1 LIDIDF
7 PFYFTDT
14 GLFAAAQFRLASL
27 NDWLVR
33 CVLGELTLVI
43 DGLPTR
49 LREWADSCQCAFF
62 ARFRRFRG
70 MIMNVVAPGL
80 ASIRKTLRRSWAGR
94 SLQFAVLLSVVFA
107 FLLPGAGFMMA
118 QRWGAERRAQEALE
132 NDLTRYVEV
141 LSAALR
147 TPLWELSR
155 DNAESIVRAIV
166 SDERFVSVTVMDVAS
181 GGPFV
186 SVTRAGKS
194 TSTALRRDKEVHYK
208 GERVGSF
215 VLIMSLSPYL
225 DVERRQS
232 QGQLVQLLVVLASS
246 MALIVFVF
254 RRRLIQPLDKLT
266 TATQRISDGD
276 LATPIGLGYHDEL
289 GKVAVAMDGMRKRLL
304 GAFEELHRKNE
315 ILESLNELASDWI
328 WEQDDQFRFNY
339 FSSSM
344 ERIVGLNPDMLLGKT
359 RWECPSDLGEDEWL
373 AHRACIQ
380 AHRPFR
386 DFEYGAPRQDGSMI
400 YLSVS
405 GHPVFSSNE
414 VFCGYRGTG
423 RNITDRKRWE
433 QELVTSE
440 QAIRDLNTDLE
451 AKILERTAE
460 LAKAKFVAEQAS
472 LAKSTFLAN
481 MSHEIRTPMNAIIG
495 LTHVLRREIGAKQP
509 LERLDKIGS
518 AAQHL
523 LGIIN
528 DILDLSKIEAGK
540 LVLDNRDF
548 DIDRMLQSV
557 ADMVRSQA
565 AAKDLELI
573 VDTDHLPP
581 TVHGDGNR
589 LGQILLNF
597 VGNAIK
603 FTEQGRVLLRCRVV
617 GSDSA
622 SLMIRFEVD
631 DTGIGLAP
639 EQQGRLFE
647 AFEQADVS
655 TTRKFGGTGL
665 GLAICKRLA
674 TLMAGTVGCTSELG
688 RGSNFWVEVPLLRRD
703 DVVWPQLPQE
713 FDRGTRV
720 LVVDDLEEAR
730 EPLLE
735 ILGSLGLRAD
745 AVASGEAALD
755 AIVQADQA
763 GSAFDIAF
771 VDWKMPGLD
780 GFATARRI
788 SELPLQHRPRLV
800 MVSAASSVLTLDEFS
815 AAGFSGFL
823 AKPVTPSALFE
834 ALLGSLHPVT
844 VSPALWGGA
853 SAAEAELSHY
863 GHAAILMVEDN
874 PTNRIVAM
882 DLLGAVGL
890 RADTA
895 ADGVDA
901 VEMAKRRRYDLILMD
916 MQMPRMDGLEATRQI
931 RRLPGYASV
940 AIVAMTANA
949 FSADRD
955 RCLEA
960 GMNDHVAKPVDP
972 ERLFQTLLRH
982 FRLSALCPGSDSSRP
997 PPPAEASFVTSV
1009 VRSCATVETVMDW
1022 QGLEQRYAGR
1032 TEFIGK
1038 LLRATIDFFRD
1049 TPRQLAQLISNNDFD
1064 GIGRIAHGLKSTGAN
1079 LMALP
1084 LREVAQRTEL
1094 LVRRLDPDG
1103 LEQAGELRTI
1113 LSRVLAEGESWLEK
1127 EQMEKRDS

>member
-1 LIDIDF
+1 MDVVTPPLKALI
-7 PFYFTDT
+7 
-14 GLFAAAQFRLASL
+14 R
-27 NDWLVR
+27 
-33 CVLGELTLVI
+33 
-43 DGLPTR
+43 R
-49 LREWADSCQCAFF
+49 LRPSWAD
-62 ARFRRFRG
+62 
-70 MIMNVVAPGL
+70 
-80 ASIRKTLRRSWAGR
+80 R
-94 SLQFAVLLSVVFA
+94 SLQFAVLFSVVLA
-107 FLLPGAGFMMA
+107 FLLPGAGFMLV
-118 QRWGAERRAQEALE
+118 QHGGAELRAREALE
-132 NDLTRYVEV
+132 SDLARYAEV
-141 LSAALR
+141 LTAALR

-155 DNAESIVRAIV
+155 DNAEAVVRAIV
-166 SDERFVSVTVMDVAS
+166 SDERFISVTVTDAAS
-181 GGPFV
+181 GSPLV
-186 SVTRAGKS
+186 AIHRPEKTTTLSM
-194 TSTALRRDKEVHYK
+194 RRDEDVIYK
-208 GERVGSF
+208 GERVGGF

-225 DVERRQS
+225 DAERRQS
-232 QGQLVQLLVVLASS
+232 QEQLVQLVVVLTFS

-266 TATQRISDGD
+266 RATERIAAED
-276 LATPIGLGYHDEL
+276 LATPIALGYDDEL

-304 GAFEELHRKNE
+304 GVFDELHRKNE
-315 ILESLNELASDWI
+315 MLESLNDLASDWI
-328 WEQDDQFRFNY
+328 WEQDDQCRFIY

-344 ERIVGLNPDMLLGKT
+344 ERIIGLNPDALLGKA
-359 RWECPSDLGEDEWL
+359 RWECPSTLSDEEWMV
-373 AHRACIQ
+373 HRACVD
-380 AHRPFR
+380 ARKPFR
-386 DFEYGAPRQDGSMI
+386 DFEYGTLRPDGSAI

-405 GHPVFSSNE
+405 GHPVFSSQG

-423 RNITDRKRWE
+423 KNITERKRWE
-433 QELVTSE
+433 QELVDSE
-440 QAIRDLNTDLE
+440 QAIRDLNTSLE
-451 AKILERTAE
+451 ARILERTAE
-460 LAKAKFVAEQAS
+460 LAKAKLAAEEAS

-495 LTHVLRREIGAKQP
+495 LTHVLRREIGGKQP
-509 LERLDKIGS
+509 LERLDKISS

-540 LVLDNRDF
+540 LILENRDF

-597 VGNAIK
+597 VGNAVK
-603 FTEQGRVLLRCRVV
+603 FTEQGRVLLRCRIVY
-617 GSDSA
+617 SDSER
-622 SLMIRFEVD
+622 LTIRFDVD

-639 EQQGRLFE
+639 EQQVHLFE

-674 TLMAGTVGCTSELG
+674 TLMAGTVGCSSELG

-735 ILGSLGLRAD
+735 ILGSLGLRAE

-763 GSAFDIAF
+763 GGAFDLAF

-800 MVSAASSVLTLDEFS
+800 MVSAASTVLTLGELS
-815 AAGFSGFL
+815 ASGFAGFL
-823 AKPVTPSALFE
+823 AKPVTPSSLFD
-834 ALLGSLHPVT
+834 ALLGSLRPIPA
-844 VSPALWGGA
+844 SPISWGHA
-853 SAAEAELSHY
+853 SAAETEVPFYA
-863 GHAAILMVEDN
+863 HASILLVEDN

-882 DLLGAVGL
+882 DLLGAVAL
-890 RADTA
+890 QADTA
-895 ADGVDA
+895 VDGIEA
-901 VEMAKRRRYDLILMD
+901 VEMAQRRRYDLILMD

-972 ERLFQTLLRH
+972 ERLYETLLRY
-982 FRLSALCPGSDSSRP
+982 FRLSGLIPSSDTSRP
-997 PPPAEASFVTSV
+997 LLPPDVSCISSD
-1009 VRSCATVETVMDW
+1009 VRSSMTVDTVIDW
-1022 QGLEQRYAGR
+1022 PGLEQRYVGR

-1049 TPRQLAQLISNNDFD
+1049 TPQELAKLIANDDFE

-1079 LMALP
+1079 LMALQ
-1084 LREVAQRTEL
+1084 LREIAQRTDL

-1103 LEQAGELRTI
+1103 LELARELRAV
-1113 LSRVLAEGESWLEK
+1113 LSGLLAEGESWLEK
-1127 EQMEKRDS
+1127 ERMENRDS